1 MLFDRV
7 NSEACGVFYSIANN
21 GRMPNKSNNRSKQVL
36 RTPVSSSTTTAQEAA
51 ALKELF
57 EQVARGAGVSQER
70 FGLDHDIG
78 SQGMVWQY
86 LNGHRPLNL
95 SVALKFAKGLRVSV
109 ADFSPRLAHELHLAG
124 MATAAHAADDSINI
138 LRASQIPVVGTARGG
153 DDGYFVELELTGQP
167 DGFVSYPTKR
177 SNAYAIRVKSDRMR
191 PRIKPGEYVIV
202 EPDVPCNPG
211 DEVVVRTKAGRSM
224 ITVLHAT
231 RKGFVELLALNDD
244 QRPVTLDLSEI
255 ESIHHVAGIA
265 KEVLYRSE
273 GPLND

>member
-1 MLFDRV
+1 M
-7 NSEACGVFYSIANN
+7 
-21 GRMPNKSNNRSKQVL
+21 
-36 RTPVSSSTTTAQEAA
+36 AQEAA
-51 ALKELF
+51 ALKDLF
-57 EQVARGAGVSQER
+57 EVVARGAGVSQER

-95 SVALKFAKGLRVSV
+95 SVALKFAKGLRVAV
-109 ADFSPRLAHELHLAG
+109 EDFSPRLAHELRMAG
-124 MATAAHAADDSINI
+124 MATTGVHAVSESINI

-153 DDGYFVELELTGQP
+153 EDGFTVQVDIAAKP
-167 DGFVSYPTKR
+167 DGFVSYPSKR

-202 EPDVPCNPG
+202 EPDLPCQPG

-231 RKGFVELLALNDD
+231 RQGFVELLALNDD
-244 QRPVTLDLSEI
+244 QRPITLDLSDI

-265 KEVLYRSE
+265 KDVLYWHER
-273 GPLND
+273 PLDD